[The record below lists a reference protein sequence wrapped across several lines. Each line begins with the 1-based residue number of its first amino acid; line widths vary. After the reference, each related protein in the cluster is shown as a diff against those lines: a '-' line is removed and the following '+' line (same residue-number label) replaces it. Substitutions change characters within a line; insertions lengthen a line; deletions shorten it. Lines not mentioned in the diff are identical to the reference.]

1 MSLQAIVKIAQLI
14 AIILAVI
21 IVLAGL
27 YVYWYFKVRKKK
39 RIKEEEVNY
48 DELSIKIV
56 LIFANLM
63 I

>member
-27 YVYWYFKVRKKK
+27 YAYWYFKVRK
-39 RIKEEEVNY
+39 RRE
-48 DELSIKIV
+48 
-56 LIFANLM
+56 
-63 I
+63 